1 MGEGEG
7 EGQLLGEREHCR
19 EDVLQ
24 DCNSYIKVRG
34 GRWRG
39 CRWRGCRWR
48 GGSLLLSGLPG
59 EEQPTEELQGV
70 RQGVSGECK
79 EKDECGNCGCLQ
91 IQTKTNIA
99 QVYLYIGAFY
109 YHMKIL
115 M

>member
-39 CRWRGCRWR
+39 FRWRDVGGGEVGGGEAACYCQDYLEKNNLLRSCR
-48 GGSLLLSGLPG
+48 
-59 EEQPTEELQGV
+59 EFV
-70 RQGVSGECK
+70 RECQASARRRTNVATVVACK
-79 EKDECGNCGCLQ
+79 FKQ
-91 IQTKTNIA
+91 RQT
-99 QVYLYIGAFY
+99 
-109 YHMKIL
+109 
-115 M
+115 